1 MKRNVDRRWI
11 SIQAILTVAM
21 VLALAMPAHA
31 AQMAVS
37 ATAAADY
44 SSGAHAVISVDPVGG
59 PRTVQH
65 TLAPTISDITVAARG
80 AYFYRMERYMGDNV
94 TKFAFS
100 APETPIWQFSTLD
113 SGESVSSNPYDLV
126 FADDAKAYLLRF
138 GRAKAWIVNPSATDE
153 AGFKTGELDL
163 SAYADA
169 DGVPEMTAGV
179 IVGNR
184 LFLVLQRM
192 DQNAGWVPGQAYVAV
207 FDIATDTEIDTG
219 IPNADG
225 VKGIPLPGRN
235 PVSLQ
240 YAPETGLVY
249 VACQGRLASS
259 WAGTPAEYTGGI
271 VTLNPRTFATATLV
285 DDGDDAAHPYGN
297 IAGVA
302 VTSAHKG
309 YFLGYAGW
317 GDVSVFSFDPST
329 GAVSGPLAGDL
340 AGRNLSVMRVDQ
352 NRMVWIG
359 DATGAAIAIVNPA
372 TDEVDERVETGLN
385 PIAIAFGRDE
395 SFTYYLPRLAAG
407 DGRWTGV
414 GLRNLSSTT
423 GAEVTLTGYGADGG
437 LLLSEPRFLA
447 ARGQDAL
454 VVADGMTATGWIQV
468 TSSQPLSGLSFVG
481 DTGDDDH
488 MADMPVTD
496 ILSKKLIIPHIAQS
510 WEWDTTLMICNPN
523 AGAAT
528 VSLTYVTSAG
538 QAAHRGEYVVP
549 AGGSGV
555 YALADMLNG
564 SEYGKGSLEITATQ
578 GVAAFAMYTNAKI
591 GGHSHAGITAIP
603 VTE

>member
-1 MKRNVDRRWI
+1 MKRNVARRWTLI
-11 SIQAILTVAM
+11 HAILTVLA
-21 VLALAMPAHA
+21 VLALTMSAHA

-44 SSGAHAVISVDPVGG
+44 SSGAHAVISVDPAGG
-59 PRTVQH
+59 PRTVRH
-65 TLAPTISDITVAARG
+65 TLAPTISDITVAAYG

-113 SGESVSSNPYDLV
+113 EGDAVSSNPYGLV
-126 FADDAKAYLLRF
+126 FADETKAYLIRY
-138 GRAKAWIVNPSATDE
+138 GKTKAWIVNPSATGE

-192 DQNAGWVPGQAYVAV
+192 DQNAGWIPGPAYVAV

-219 IPNADG
+219 IPNDDG

-240 YAPETGLVY
+240 YAPETGSIY
-249 VACQGRLASS
+249 IACQGRLASS
-259 WAGTPAEYTGGI
+259 WSGTPAEYTGGI

-297 IAGVA
+297 IAGLA

-317 GDVSVFSFDPST
+317 GDVSVFSFDSST

-340 AGRNLSVMRVDQ
+340 AGRNLSIMRVDQ

-372 TDEVDERVETGLN
+372 TDEVDERVGTGLN
-385 PIAIAFGRDE
+385 PIAIAFGQNE
-395 SFTYYLPRLAAG
+395 AFTYYLPRLAAG

-414 GLRNLSSTT
+414 GLRNLSSTG

-437 LLLSEPRFLA
+437 LLLSEPRFLP

-454 VVADGMTATGWIQV
+454 VVADGMTATGWIEV

-496 ILSKKLIIPHIAQS
+496 TLSKKLIIPHVAQS
-510 WEWDTTLMICNPN
+510 WEWDTTVMICNPG
-523 AGAAT
+523 AQAAT
-528 VSLTYVTSAG
+528 VTLTHVTAAG
-538 QAAHRGEYVVP
+538 QTAHVADYALP
-549 AGGSGV
+549 AGGSGE
-555 YALADMLNG
+555 YPLADMLNG
-564 SEYGKGSLEITATQ
+564 AEYGNGSLEITATQ
-578 GVAAFAMYTNAKI
+578 GVAAFALYTNAKT
-591 GGHSHAGITAIP
+591 GGRSHAGVTAIP
-603 VTE
+603 VAE